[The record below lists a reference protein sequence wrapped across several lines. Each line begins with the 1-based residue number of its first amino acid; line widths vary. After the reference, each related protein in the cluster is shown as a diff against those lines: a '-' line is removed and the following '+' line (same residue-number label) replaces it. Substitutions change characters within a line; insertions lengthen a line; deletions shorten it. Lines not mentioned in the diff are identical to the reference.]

1 MRHSTRRDDDA
12 GTAGQVVAGPE
23 PGADQGPA
31 GRPDDLPARPLA
43 QEQPLWEQGGAV
55 LQVGRSEPWRDSVP
69 PTLAEIDRIFVQVF
83 ALVGEAI
90 AGATHALLAGDRE
103 AAKHLVQRDEVV
115 DLLIHQIAH
124 LAQQRLV
131 SGDTDPDERRELVA
145 VLRMLPDLERNGDL
159 AEHIARR
166 AARGLGAE
174 MSLRSRGLVERMGE
188 VATMMWSSTA
198 DAFAE
203 RSVAGGQHVD
213 DLDDELDDLHVT
225 LTAEVVSG
233 TMPLPVAI
241 ELAMVAR
248 FYERFGDHA
257 VNLARRM
264 MALVGAGPEPGTPGP
279 D

>member
-1 MRHSTRRDDDA
+1 MAVAFRIGGGIRRA
-12 GTAGQVVAGPE
+12 GPADESVPVEHGLDGPE
-23 PGADQGPA
+23 PVDAVRPRFQPAVDQ
-31 GRPDDLPARPLA
+31 PLA
-43 QEQPLWEQGGAV
+43 GDPGQRA
-55 LQVGRSEPWRDSVP
+55 SA
-69 PTLAEIDRIFVQVF
+69 PTVAEIDRIFVQVF

-103 AAKHLVQRDEVV
+103 AAKELVQRDEMV
-115 DLLIHQIAH
+115 DVLTKQIAQ
-124 LAQQRLV
+124 LAQEQLV
-131 SGDTDPDERRELVA
+131 HGTAQADERRELVA

-174 MSLRSRGLVERMGE
+174 MSARSRGLVERMGE
-188 VATMMWSSTA
+188 VATTIWRSTA

-203 RSVAGGQHVD
+203 RSVSGANYVD

-225 LTAEVVSG
+225 LTAELVAG

-257 VNLARRM
+257 VSLARRM
-264 MALVGAGPEPGTPGP
+264 AALVTGGPEPGTSGA